1 MKKDTNYLA
10 AVEKA
15 IVEKYGKATVQ
26 DFRSEWEA
34 EKEKKYLGELNGARK
49 RARNQK
55 NKQTHRPKDDRGCGV
70 CKTYSFSR
78 SDDLYMN
85 RFKCCKCC
93 YIDFVDAN
101 EENWQNGW
109 RPSPQQINLSK
120 RRRK

>member
-85 RFKCCKCC
+85 RFKCCFDC
-93 YIDFVDAN
+93 YIQFVEGR
-101 EENWQNGW
+101 EERWSEGW
-109 RPSPQQINLSK
+109 RPGKNTMAIMK
-120 RRRK
+120 